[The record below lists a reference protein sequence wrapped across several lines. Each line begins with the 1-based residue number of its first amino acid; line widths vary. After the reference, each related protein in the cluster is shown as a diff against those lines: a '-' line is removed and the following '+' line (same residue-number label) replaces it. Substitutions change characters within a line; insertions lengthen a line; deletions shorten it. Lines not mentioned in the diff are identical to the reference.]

1 MPDKHGFLPIHI
13 ACSRHCS
20 PDKLELLLDV
30 NPASLY
36 AVTHDGSTP
45 LSLAES
51 TATKSHPNYTLIVH
65 LKKELARAKRSQSFI
80 RSGFPV
86 PVSPEIKRTM
96 SSVAPEILM
105 ADSTSLH
112 DPRAS
117 IGTDP
122 GAPLDHAVGD
132 FFQPV
137 YGMEDVIDEEPLTEA
152 AADLLMHLSYTTAYG
167 V

>member
-1 MPDKHGFLPIHI
+1 
-13 ACSRHCS
+13 
-20 PDKLELLLDV
+20 
-30 NPASLY
+30 
-36 AVTHDGSTP
+36 
-45 LSLAES
+45 
-51 TATKSHPNYTLIVH
+51 
-65 LKKELARAKRSQSFI
+65 
-80 RSGFPV
+80 
-86 PVSPEIKRTM
+86 M